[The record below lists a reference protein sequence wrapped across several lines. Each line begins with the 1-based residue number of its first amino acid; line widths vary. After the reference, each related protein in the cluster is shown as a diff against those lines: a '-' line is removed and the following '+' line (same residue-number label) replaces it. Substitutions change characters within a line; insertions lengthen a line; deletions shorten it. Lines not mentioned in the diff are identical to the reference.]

1 VANSIFDH
9 TGADMAATH
18 VGELPEGTKR
28 CRVCAEPINEQATKC
43 IHCQSD
49 QNWKSRLG
57 LSSTILS
64 LLVALIAVIGAVG
77 PIIVKSLT
85 PEDSHLMGAFHGAD
99 RGLIHLLISNGGT
112 RPGSVKP
119 GGWVTLPD
127 GKKQAIGMTFPTV
140 PAERVVEPGKS
151 SLVSF
156 AVLPTIREGE
166 GFLST
171 PGRRR
176 DDTVGGIQVTET
188 FPDRGS
194 CFVSPEVTDFT
205 GVHHTLS
212 INVSCKELHQLVP
225 RHEPI
230 R

>member
-1 VANSIFDH
+1 LYLWDE
-9 TGADMAATH
+9 MPKKRAA
-18 VGELPEGTKR
+18 
-28 CRVCAEPINEQATKC
+28 A
-43 IHCQSD
+43 
-49 QNWKSRLG
+49 
-57 LSSTILS
+57 S
-64 LLVALIAVIGAVG
+64 LAIISARRPVIGG
-77 PIIVKSLT
+77 R
-85 PEDSHLMGAFHGAD
+85 M
-99 RGLIHLLISNGGT
+99 
-112 RPGSVKP
+112 
-119 GGWVTLPD
+119 PD

-156 AVLPTIREGE
+156 AALPTIREGE

-194 CFVSPEVTDFT
+194 CLVSPGVTDFT